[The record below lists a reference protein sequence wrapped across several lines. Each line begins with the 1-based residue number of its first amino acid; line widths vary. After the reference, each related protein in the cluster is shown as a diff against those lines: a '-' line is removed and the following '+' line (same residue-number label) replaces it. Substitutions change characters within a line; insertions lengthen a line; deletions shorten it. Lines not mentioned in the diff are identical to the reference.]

1 MDMSFYITV
10 SDAPPEEVKERKYER
25 FDPTTYKTDAE
36 KRDELV
42 RLVIVDQKN
51 LVALWYSSSSIY
63 CLQ

>member
-42 RLVIVDQKN
+42 RLVIVD
-51 LVALWYSSSSIY
+51 
-63 CLQ
+63 